1 MGEEGVRFYMLME
14 LNKNYKH
21 YEYDRRRGD
30 SASAAV
36 LQLQIVALSR
46 LFGLSLSIVSLIS
59 VICSLVQ
66 ENK

>member
-1 MGEEGVRFYMLME
+1 MIGEEVI
-14 LNKNYKH
+14 
-21 YEYDRRRGD
+21 